1 MKNINEIKKQ
11 YPSLQ
16 KWSDTHAFELYKKIQ
31 EHQLITE
38 FLYTVSP
45 NKTLP
50 QLIKQAGYGVQ
61 FPSNWEE
68 NPKTITLIFDT
79 LDKDYLDKVNK
90 IMDNFGWYP
99 SYVGGYTKNAGK
111 YSTSIDK
118 NIGKHE
124 VEVKYEAKY
133 DQEVILKSKYAYHI
147 TPDIK
152 WPKIKIIGLTPKTQS
167 KLGDHPG
174 RIYLVANADKDQ
186 LEELAYALG
195 ETALNKDKIHEM
207 YLLQIDLSQ
216 LKNYKFFEDPN
227 FFLGDAV
234 WTYQNI
240 PPSVINV
247 IDKFKIWH

>member
-1 MKNINEIKKQ
+1 MNINEIKKQ

-31 EHQLITE
+31 EHQVITE
-38 FLYTVSP
+38 FLSTVSP
-45 NKTLP
+45 SKTLP
-50 QLIKQAGYGVQ
+50 QIIKQAGYGVT
-61 FPSNWEE
+61 FPSNWEN
-68 NPKTITLIFDT
+68 NPKNITLIFDT
-79 LDKDYLDKVNK
+79 LDKNYLNKVNK
-90 IMDNFGWYP
+90 VMDSFGWFP
-99 SYVGGYTKNAGK
+99 SYIGGYTTDSGK
-111 YSTSIDK
+111 YSTSVDK
-118 NIGKHE
+118 YIGKHE

-133 DQEVILKSKYAYHI
+133 DQEIVPISKYAYHI

-152 WPKIKIIGLTPKTQS
+152 WSRIKVIGLTPKTQG

-174 RIYLVANADKDQ
+174 RIYLTSNIEKDT
-186 LEELAYALG
+186 LEELAYALW
-195 ETALNKDKIHEM
+195 EASTNKDKINEM

-216 LKNYKFFEDPN
+216 LKNHKFFEDPN
-227 FFLGDAV
+227 FFMGEAM